1 MFGATDGVTLG
12 FAVGVFVGEL
22 VGVAL
27 GFGRTDSASINRS
40 TEYPLFAISIIP
52 YKTGYLF
59 FPCIQVKYLLPAAFC
74 AVTKLFNAVR
84 SETVYAY
91 DDVFSLIADTVSS
104 PSLCAA
110 DTANT
115 SSFDPFPSLP
125 YNGICI
131 PEAS

>member
-1 MFGATDGVTLG
+1 MGFHGCFVGAAGRFVGTTVGRFVGTAVGRMFGATDGVTLG

-84 SETVYAY
+84 SETVYA
-91 DDVFSLIADTVSS
+91 
-104 PSLCAA
+104 
-110 DTANT
+110 
-115 SSFDPFPSLP
+115 
-125 YNGICI
+125 
-131 PEAS
+131 